1 MTIEQMSEYINQIH
15 KNSAEYKTLAGLLAT
30 FSEVKQLEKEIVKI
44 QQKINEIV
52 DVLNRSGIMNQI
64 DEAAAPVQQE

>member
-1 MTIEQMSEYINQIH
+1 MTIEQMSEYINQTH
-15 KNSAEYKTLAGLLAT
+15 KNSTEYKTLAGLLAT

-52 DVLNRSGIMNQI
+52 DVLNRSVIMNQI